1 MRKKDVKPWKTYK
14 NNEEVI
20 RNNDNISQ
28 WLLDLEKSGMDYEP
42 DVIF

>member
-1 MRKKDVKPWKTYK
+1 MRKKDVKPWKTCK

-20 RNNDNISQ
+20 RNTDDISQ
-28 WLLDLEKSGMDYEP
+28 WLLNLEESGMDYER